1 MKGGARVCVY
11 VCVGGGGIC
20 FKLPGDMETGEGV
33 MEIEFRHV
41 IITVAHQDTLQTPSS
56 AGHSVSLSSDW
67 MIRLKLIDIFT
78 SFFSFFCVTS
88 NNKVMQPINTV
99 QYNILKDSV

>member
-1 MKGGARVCVY
+1 MKGGARVCV
-11 VCVGGGGIC
+11 CVWVGGIC
-20 FKLPGDMETGEGV
+20 SKLPGDTETGEGL

-41 IITVAHQDTLQTPSS
+41 IITVAHQDTLQSPSS

-88 NNKVMQPINTV
+88 NYKVMQPINTV